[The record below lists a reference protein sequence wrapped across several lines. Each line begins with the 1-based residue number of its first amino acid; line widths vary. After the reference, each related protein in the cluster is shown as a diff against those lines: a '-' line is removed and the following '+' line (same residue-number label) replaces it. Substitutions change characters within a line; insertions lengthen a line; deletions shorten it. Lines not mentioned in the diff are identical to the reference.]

1 MRIGN
6 RVRLATA
13 VAIVAMVAVF
23 FVEQRSSTPVTVE
36 IPPGAA
42 SPRVARILKDHDVIG
57 SAKRFHLYAR
67 VLGADRDL
75 KAGTY
80 IMATGSSV
88 RSALLQL
95 TRGEVETIA
104 VTFAEGLAIWQMVP
118 ALAEITGDSETEIVS
133 ALRDPALAQ
142 RFGVPGPTVE
152 GYLFPDT
159 YRFARGVPLDAVVG
173 AMVDR
178 YKAVWTPARRE
189 ALGDRDERDVITL
202 ASIVQTE
209 ARQVSEMPRIA
220 GVYANRI
227 RERWLLQADPTVIYA
242 LGGYRARLLYAAI
255 DSVADNPYNT
265 YTQPGLPPGPIAQ
278 PGELAIDAALT
289 PEEHDL
295 WYFVAWP
302 DGSHVFTATLAEHNA
317 AKASSRQAREGA

>member
-1 MRIGN
+1 MRVGN
-6 RVRLATA
+6 RARLATA
-13 VAIVAMVAVF
+13 VAIIAMAAVF
-23 FVEQRSSTPVTVE
+23 FVEQRPGTPVTVE

-42 SPRVARILKDHDVIG
+42 SPRVAQILEDHDVIA

-67 VLGADRDL
+67 VLGADRGL

-80 IMATGSSV
+80 RMETGSSV
-88 RSALLQL
+88 RSALRQL
-95 TRGEVETIA
+95 SRGEVETIA
-104 VTFAEGLAIWQMVP
+104 VTLPEGLAIWQMVP
-118 ALAEITGDSETEIVS
+118 TLAEITGDSETEIIA
-133 ALRDPALAQ
+133 ALRDPALAE

-173 AMVDR
+173 AMVER
-178 YKAVWTPARRE
+178 YRAVWTPARRE

-227 RERWLLQADPTVIYA
+227 REQWLLQADPTVIYA

-317 AKASSRQAREGA
+317 AKASSRRAREGA